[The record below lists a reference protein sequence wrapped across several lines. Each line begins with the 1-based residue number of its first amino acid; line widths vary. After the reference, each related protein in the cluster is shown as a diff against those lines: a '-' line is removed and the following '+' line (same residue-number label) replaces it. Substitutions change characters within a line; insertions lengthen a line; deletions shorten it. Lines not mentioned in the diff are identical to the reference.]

1 MKLPGHRNLSIEH
14 NCHKADGE
22 SLSQWLQQ
30 LQPEP
35 SDFPSAEAQQRAI
48 RTDELW
54 SLIWEDSHGPR
65 FLLAPTFLELVE
77 FARTRVGNRMIYV
90 H

>member
-1 MKLPGHRNLSIEH
+1 MILPGHRNLSIEH
-14 NCHKADGE
+14 NCHKEDGE

-30 LQPEP
+30 LQPEV

-48 RTDELW
+48 LTDELW
-54 SLIWEDSHGPR
+54 GLIWEDNYGPR
-65 FLLAPTFLELVE
+65 FLLAPTFGELVE
-77 FARTRVGNRMIYV
+77 FARTRVCDEMVYV